1 MEPRKHASA
10 AIVWQD
16 NSHTYV
22 VLQAWLALSN
32 LLSEPATLGRYTL
45 DGPRSAALQRLRR
58 LLNEVNR
65 FIYTLHAHA
74 SRRKTIIGTLSC
86 STA

>member
-1 MEPRKHASA
+1 MR
-10 AIVWQD
+10 
-16 NSHTYV
+16 V

-58 LLNEVNR
+58 LLNEVND
-65 FIYTLHAHA
+65 
-74 SRRKTIIGTLSC
+74 C
-86 STA
+86 V